1 MVLLNSRL
9 WKSLGIYERRS
20 LEALEIEHC
29 RHAGKE
35 KRVSDLDVRSG
46 HPARNQA
53 QPLRHPGFLLA
64 ILVVFTGEKLRL
76 GLVDIARRQMQPHAP
91 GQ

>member
-1 MVLLNSRL
+1 MDGKPMVLLNSRL

-64 ILVVFTGEKLRL
+64 ILVVFTP
-76 GLVDIARRQMQPHAP
+76 ARNFVSDSST
-91 GQ
+91 